1 MAIGKHNPK
10 TARQTDFR
18 KAIAIGL
25 DEAFIALEESF
36 HDLNDAQLTAFPI
49 ADRGCIAWI
58 VMHCLQNLDEYTNCS
73 HKQAEKWTFPHEWR
87 WDLWQCREDERPKP
101 GDSYPTTSQMVNWLQ
116 SLRATATEF
125 LDSLDA
131 AGLAG
136 KPDDEHWPGN
146 FADMYM
152 RTIYHTMAHVRQI
165 WLLRSAL
172 GLTSG
177 GSWRRQH
184 WA

>member
-10 TARQTDFR
+10 TARQTDLR

-25 DEAFIALEESF
+25 DGAFIALQESF
-36 HDLNDAQLTAFPI
+36 HDLRDDQLTAFPI
-49 ADRGCIAWI
+49 VDRGCIAWI
-58 VMHCLQNLDEYTNCS
+58 VMHCLQNLDGYTNCS
-73 HKQAEKWTFPHEWR
+73 HEQAERRTFPCEWC

-101 GDSYPTTSQMVNWLQ
+101 GDSYPTKSQMLNWLQ
-116 SLRATATEF
+116 SLRATATGF
-125 LDSLDA
+125 LGNLDA

-136 KPDDEHWPGN
+136 KPDDPRWPGN
-146 FADMYM
+146 FADMYL

-165 WLLRSAL
+165 WLLRGAL

-177 GSWRRQH
+177 SSWPSQRS
-184 WA
+184 A